1 MYDNEL
7 IPTPLL
13 FFVGIIVG
21 VKLLIPLVFLRID
34 TSESPKEY
42 LRSKSDTTVFVLLS
56 TTIRSGELIY
66 PFPTEDIPIDSIE
79 YNGSILTI

>member
-1 MYDNEL
+1 MIRL
-7 IPTPLL
+7 PTPLL

-21 VKLLIPLVFLRID
+21 IKLLIPQSKNWYFRI
-34 TSESPKEY
+34 PKEY

-66 PFPTEDIPIDSIE
+66 PFPTDIP
-79 YNGSILTI
+79 